1 MTDKILFWIDNY
13 LTYFGIAKSL
23 QLTYDFEAFAII
35 EIPERPKLFFQQ
47 QQIVKFQ
54 KTWYFHDHVIKSKK
68 PDLDYLKDF
77 EERYRIN
84 LWLLAY
90 NERIFYNYNELYKF
104 SEDEVLSIVEQE
116 CKLFE
121 KILNEVNPDFI
132 IMKTT
137 DLHYHKLFH
146 SICKARGIKILM
158 LRHIRFGGRCVISHD
173 METIDS
179 LEKFMESSCK
189 ERTYDELQKFLKG
202 VDYYKVISDYTNSF
216 MASKKSLI
224 KAILKFLFSDYSS
237 IKKNF
242 TYSGRTKFKVLWL
255 HFKWIFIEKSRQFF
269 IDKKF
274 VRDIDLKTPFI
285 YYPLHVQIESVLLI
299 GAPFLTNQLETI
311 THIVKSMPVGYQ
323 LYVKDAP
330 MNKGRGWRDLPFYN
344 AIMKLPN
351 VKLLHPSVNPI
362 EIIKN
367 CSLVVSVSGTTALEA
382 AFYEKPSIV
391 FVDTDFSILPS
402 VYKLNSIEELPNAI
416 RLSLKKSI
424 DITPLQKYVNFI
436 ENNSFLL
443 DDFKLLQE
451 SDRMFYYGG
460 FLQDVYLKDD
470 DVISFLEKFE
480 SDFQLLALEHI
491 KKIKQYKNH
500 E

>member
-1 MTDKILFWIDNY
+1 MTDKILFWLDNY

-23 QLTYDFEAFAII
+23 QETYDFESFAIL
-35 EIPERPKLFFQQ
+35 EIPERPKVFFQQ

-54 KTWYFHDHVIKSKK
+54 KTWYFHDHIIKSKK
-68 PDLDYLKDF
+68 PDLNYLKDF
-77 EERYRIN
+77 EERYQIN
-84 LWLLAY
+84 VWLLAY
-90 NERIFYNYNELYKF
+90 NERIFYNYNEFYKF
-104 SEDEVLSIVEQE
+104 SDDEVLSIVEQE

-121 KILNEVNPDFI
+121 KVLNEVKPDFI

-158 LRHIRFGGRCVISHD
+158 LRHIRFGGRCVISNE

-179 LEKFMESSCK
+179 LEKFMESLGK
-189 ERTYDELQKFLKG
+189 ERTLEELQKFLKG
-202 VDYYKVISDYTNSF
+202 VDYYKVIFDYTNSF
-216 MASKKSLI
+216 MASKKNLI
-224 KAILKFLFSDYSS
+224 KAILKFLFSDYLS

-242 TYSGRTKFKVLWL
+242 TYSGRTKFKVLL
-255 HFKWIFIEKSRQFF
+255 HHFKWIFIERYRQFF

-274 VRDIDLKTPFI
+274 VRNMDPKAPFI
-285 YYPLHVQIESVLLI
+285 YYPLHVQIESVLLV
-299 GAPFLTNQLETI
+299 GAPFLTNQLEII

-330 MNKGRGWRDLPFYN
+330 MNKGRGWRDLSFYK
-344 AIMKLPN
+344 AIMTLPN
-351 VKLLHPSVNPI
+351 VKLLHPSINPM

-416 RLSLKKSI
+416 RLSLKKNV
-424 DITPLQKYVNFI
+424 DIMSLQKYVNFI
-436 ENNSFLL
+436 ENNSFPFN
-443 DDFKLLQE
+443 DFKLLQE
-451 SDRMFYYGG
+451 SDTKFYYGG
-460 FLQDVYLKDD
+460 FLQDVSLKDGD
-470 DVISFLEKFE
+470 IVSFLEEYK
-480 SDFQLLALEHI
+480 SDFQLLAMEHI